1 MLSFLVRNLIHIT
14 TVNNIHLIIHIYR
27 ICRKY
32 WSLTFNWVI
41 FFGYNPINS
50 CLFNRSLKRVNTQ
63 MLNVIIHTVSKK
75 KARLNILYAYQ
86 SRERISQLT
95 ETTDASVGINLL

>member
-1 MLSFLVRNLIHIT
+1 
-14 TVNNIHLIIHIYR
+14 
-27 ICRKY
+27 
-32 WSLTFNWVI
+32 
-41 FFGYNPINS
+41 
-50 CLFNRSLKRVNTQ
+50 